1 MTSPGRRS
9 LNTAELLLAELVTNT
24 LDPGY
29 AAAAR
34 RREQRGAESS
44 PHPPRWHDHVAI
56 VVGCLLVGFVVVIAY
71 VHQNRAAPDTAT
83 VHDALVQRVQ
93 QVQASTDQVAAQERA
108 LAANVESLRNAA
120 LGSDG
125 GLSAELQQQELLA
138 GTVAAKGPGL
148 QVSLSDPVAPT
159 PAQTAGRKGTVPV
172 GAVQVLTD
180 ADIRSVVNQLWSDG
194 AEAIS
199 VNDVR
204 LTPTSAIRLAGE
216 AVLVDFQPI
225 ASPYVIR
232 AIGNANSL
240 DTAFASSSIASRY
253 QTLQGVS
260 GINFTFDEQTS
271 MTLPGSSAVAPR
283 YAQASSS
290 TTPASTPSSSPTPSS
305 TGGTR

>member
-1 MTSPGRRS
+1 MTGPARRS
-9 LNTAELLLAELVTNT
+9 PNAAEQLLVELVTNT

-34 RREQRGAESS
+34 RRQQRGTESS
-44 PHPPRWHDHVAI
+44 SHSPRWHDQLAVVA
-56 VVGCLLVGFVVVIAY
+56 GCLLVGFVVVIAY
-71 VHQNRAAPDTAT
+71 VHQNRAAPETAT
-83 VHDALVQRVQ
+83 VHNALVQRVQ
-93 QVQASTDQVAAQERA
+93 QAQVSTNQVAAQERA
-108 LAANVESLRNAA
+108 LAASVESLRNMA
-120 LGSDG
+120 LASDG
-125 GLSAELQQQELLA
+125 GLSADLQKQELLA
-138 GTVAAKGPGL
+138 GTLAAMGPGL
-148 QVSLSDPVAPT
+148 QVSLSDPVAPSS
-159 PAQTAGRKGTVPV
+159 AQTTGRKGTVPV

-180 ADIRSVVNQLWSDG
+180 ADLRSVVNQLWSDG

-232 AIGNANSL
+232 AIGDANSL

-253 QTLQGVS
+253 QTLQGVN
-260 GINFTFDEQTS
+260 GINFTFEEQTS
-271 MTLPGSSAVAPR
+271 MTLPGSSTVTPQ
-283 YAQASSS
+283 YAQAPSAG
-290 TTPASTPSSSPTPSS
+290 TSTPLSSPTPSA